1 MIAQFLGLA
10 AELCQDIE
18 AALSVYSIS
27 LQHPFLHGVGSKG
40 QNFILNVV
48 MLHIKLKVKKYRP
61 ACKQSL

>member
-40 QNFILNVV
+40 QNFYSECGHVAYQ
-48 MLHIKLKVKKYRP
+48 IKGKEI
-61 ACKQSL
+61 